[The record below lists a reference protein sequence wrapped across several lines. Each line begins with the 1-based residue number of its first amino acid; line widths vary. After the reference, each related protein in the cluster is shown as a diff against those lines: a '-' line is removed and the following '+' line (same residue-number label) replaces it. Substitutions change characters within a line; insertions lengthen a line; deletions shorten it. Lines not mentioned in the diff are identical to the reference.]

1 MHQPQGPRAVGYP
14 FLWIDNC
21 AQSISLERPKGR
33 CRQAPPKESRAFGT
47 RHHAELPIEGT
58 APEGIT
64 DRIIWLDTA
73 RQSSATKSVVATRR
87 NSFVNVSDP
96 SLIALRRQ
104 SAAVRA
110 AEPDFTDWVRVIHT
124 HPLRPRSLTHVR
136 RNRTLFL

>member
-1 MHQPQGPRAVGYP
+1 MHQPQGPRDVGYP
-14 FLWIDNC
+14 FLWIDHC

-33 CRQAPPKESRAFGT
+33 CRQAPPKEGRILGT
-47 RHHAELPIEGT
+47 RHHPEPIEGT

-73 RQSSATKSVVATRR
+73 RQSSATKSAVATRR
-87 NSFVNVSDP
+87 NSFINVSGP

-110 AEPDFTDWVRVIHT
+110 AEPEFTDWVRVVDT
-124 HPLRPRSLTHVR
+124 HPLRPRFLTHVR
-136 RNRTLFL
+136 RNRSLLL